1 MKGIYSP
8 VIDIRRKVFTEV
20 ARLAYE
26 GGDYSRVD
34 ELPYKI
40 YPGDGD
46 GYRDSIFLE
55 RAVVG
60 ERWISVQWYQ
70 MVLMKVRYQKS
81 IMIRRL

>member
-34 ELPYKI
+34 
-40 YPGDGD
+40 
-46 GYRDSIFLE
+46 
-55 RAVVG
+55 
-60 ERWISVQWYQ
+60 
-70 MVLMKVRYQKS
+70 
-81 IMIRRL
+81 